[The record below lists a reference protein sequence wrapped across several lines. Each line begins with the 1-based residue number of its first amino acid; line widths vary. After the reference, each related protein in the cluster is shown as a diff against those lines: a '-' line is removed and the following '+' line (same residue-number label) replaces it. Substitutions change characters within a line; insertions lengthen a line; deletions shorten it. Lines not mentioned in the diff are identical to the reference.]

1 MAWRGSGYHRGVILP
16 LVLLCAQGASS
27 PPLPIGP
34 VAAPSGAARIAAWEE
49 HRSRTAASPLVDARW
64 RPLGP
69 KNCGGRIEAVDSP
82 RGKPGIIYA
91 GVGSGG
97 VWKSVNGGLSWRHV
111 FAEESTFAVGDV
123 TVDPSDGDVVWV
135 GTGEAH
141 LGGMSY
147 DGTGVF
153 RSQDGGETWRN
164 MGLVDSA
171 RIGKVLV
178 HPSSSEVVHVAVIG
192 PRGGAHEGR
201 GVHVSRDGGE
211 TWERTLHAG
220 PHVGI
225 IDLVRDPFDPD
236 RLWAAG
242 WDRRRNGGGGVFRSK
257 DGGATWTKLGGGLLE
272 GKDVGRVAI
281 AAAASERDVLYALM
295 VDHSPPGEGR
305 YDVGGAL
312 FRSND
317 GGDTWAR
324 TAGSYVDT
332 YVGWDFCDVMVSP
345 DDADQVYVCGFRL
358 MVSGDGGA
366 TFRRGGE
373 EVFRL
378 QEHPGKGMHLD
389 MHDLWVDPG
398 NPDRILL
405 GTDGGLYVS
414 MDRAASWLHL
424 NNLPIAEFYTVH
436 LDGADPF
443 RIWGG
448 TQDNA
453 SLSAPSSA
461 SLEDLRSD
469 DWSYVYL
476 DPWDGGD
483 GFATFPDPSGD
494 GTVYYEHQNG
504 DMRRKRPGAPLRWG
518 RDSGRR
524 ITPRAPEGEP
534 RLRFEWNT
542 PLLPSRH
549 AGGVLYCASQ
559 HVHRSE
565 DRGDTWAVIS
575 PDLTGGRGALKV
587 LVESP
592 ADEGRL
598 AAGGY
603 GGRMSLSADG
613 GATWT
618 PAGDGLPRRSIE
630 SVALG
635 HRDSERVLVCLS
647 GADGGDHRPHVFRSE
662 DFGRSWTSIGDG
674 LPAAGVNVLLEDPRI
689 EGLIYAGTDLGVYV
703 SRDDGATWESI
714 SRGMPTAPVLD
725 LGLHDGT
732 STLVAVTHGLSAFAL
747 DVSRLEVPK

>member
-1 MAWRGSGYHRGVILP
+1 MILSA
-16 LVLLCAQGASS
+16 LLLCAQGASA
-27 PPLPIGP
+27 PPAPTAFAPTTSGP
-34 VAAPSGAARIAAWEE
+34 ERIAAWEE
-49 HRSRTAASPLVDARW
+49 HRRRTAEGPLPDARW
-64 RPLGP
+64 LPIGP

-82 RGKPGIIYA
+82 TGKPGTIYA

-97 VWKSVNGGLSWRHV
+97 VWKSINGGLSWRHV

-123 TVDPSDGDVVWV
+123 TVDPSNGDVVWV

-178 HPSSSEVVHVAVIG
+178 HPTDSDLVHVAVIG

-225 IDLVRDPFDPD
+225 IDLVRDPHDPD

-242 WDRRRNGGGGVFRSK
+242 WDRRRRGDGGVFRSS

-272 GKDVGRVAI
+272 GSDVGRVAL
-281 AAAASERDVLYALM
+281 AAAASEPGVVYALI
-295 VDHSPPGEGR
+295 VDHAPPGEGR

-312 FRSND
+312 YRSDD

-324 TAGSYVDT
+324 TAESYVDT

-345 DDADQVYVCGFRL
+345 DDEDQVYVCGFRL
-358 MVSGDGGA
+358 MVSADGGA
-366 TFRRGGE
+366 TFQRGGE
-373 EVFRL
+373 RVFRL

-389 MHDLWVDPG
+389 MHDLWIDPE

-414 MDRAASWLHL
+414 MDRARSWLHL

-436 LDGADPF
+436 LDGAAPF

-453 SLSAPSSA
+453 SLTAPSDA
-461 SLEDLRSD
+461 SLAELRSD

-518 RDSGRR
+518 RGSGRR
-524 ITPRAPEGEP
+524 ITPRAGEGEP
-534 RLRFEWNT
+534 ALRFAWNT
-542 PLLPSRH
+542 PLFHSRH
-549 AGGVLYCASQ
+549 RAGVLYCASQ
-559 HVHRSE
+559 FVHRSP
-565 DRGDTWAVIS
+565 DRGERWETIS
-575 PDLTGGRGALKV
+575 PDLTGSELLV

-592 ADEGRL
+592 TDCGRL
-598 AAGGY
+598 AAGGKA
-603 GGRMSLSADG
+603 GQVRLTADA
-613 GATWT
+613 GATWQDA
-618 PAGDGLPRRSIE
+618 PPGLPRRPVQSI
-630 SVALG
+630 ALG
-635 HRDSERVLVCLS
+635 HHEPGRVVVALS
-647 GADGGDHRPHVFRSE
+647 GAAGGDHRPQVHRSD
-662 DFGRSWTSIGDG
+662 DFGGTWTSIGGG
-674 LPAAGVNVLLEDPRI
+674 LPMAGVNVVLEHPQVS
-689 EGLIYAGTDLGVYV
+689 GTLFAGTDLGVYASLDHGDHWV
-703 SRDDGATWESI
+703 AL
-714 SRGMPTAPVLD
+714 SRGLPTAPVLD
-725 LGLHDGT
+725 LELHPGT
-732 STLVAVTHGLSAFAL
+732 STLVAVTHGLSAFTL
-747 DVSRLEVPK
+747 DVEGLRAPDQRADERASR